1 MEEKDEKRSFIKGT
15 FVLAIAQLISKV
27 LGAVYRIPLYLL
39 IGSEGIG
46 LVQMAYP
53 VYSTVLALSTAGIPV
68 AISKVV
74 AEKLAKGHRAG
85 AYKAFQVSLGI
96 LAVTGASFSL
106 ALFLSARYVAETV
119 SKDPRAYY
127 PLLAIS
133 PAIFFVAVMSA
144 FRGFFQGQ
152 QDMVPTAI
160 SQVLEQILRVGT
172 MFLLAFLLMD
182 RGVEYAA
189 AGATFGAVTGAIGGL
204 AFLYIVYRRR
214 LDLSRVAVYAP
225 DGDSSVIGLLKEII
239 ALAIPISL
247 ASIVMPI
254 IQLID
259 MAVVP
264 GRLQAGGASV
274 AQATTMYGQLSG
286 GAIPLINLPTVFTA
300 ALATSLV
307 PSISSAFALRNLRLV
322 SHRVA
327 LATRLTMIMV
337 LPSAFGL
344 LVLAEPIGGF
354 LFDDPGIGVPLEMLA
369 PGVIFIGLQMTTSG
383 ILQGLGRTTVP
394 LKTLSTGAVTKLFF
408 TWFLTPRLGIRGA
421 ALSSVAGFFVAS
433 ALNYAA
439 VLRYTGRPED
449 LAGAFLKPLFA
460 SAVMSFVAR
469 ASHVRLLGLTGRGWI
484 SVPGA
489 IVAAVLV
496 YLAVLTVIGGLKPS
510 DLEAIPRVGPA
521 MSRTLGRLLDKRIG
535 GKKGKKGRGEG

>member
-1 MEEKDEKRSFIKGT
+1 MEEKDEKRSFIKGA
-15 FVLAIAQLISKV
+15 FVLAVAQLVSKV

-74 AEKLAKGHRAG
+74 AENLARGHRAG
-85 AYKAFQVSLGI
+85 AYRAFQVSLGI
-96 LAVTGASFSL
+96 LAVTGAIFSA
-106 ALFLSARYVAETV
+106 ALLLSARYIAGTVA
-119 SKDPRAYY
+119 KDPRAYY

-172 MFLLAFLLMD
+172 MFVLAFLLMG

-189 AGATFGAVTGAIGGL
+189 AGATFGAVTGAMGGL
-204 AFLYIVYRRR
+204 AFLYVVYRGR
-214 LDLSRVAVYAP
+214 LDLSRMAVYAS
-225 DGDSSVIGLLKEII
+225 DGDAGVMAVLKQII

-264 GRLQAGGASV
+264 GRLQAGGATV
-274 AQATTMYGQLSG
+274 TQATTLYGQLSG

-307 PSISSAFALRNLRLV
+307 PSISSAFALGNSRLV
-322 SHRVA
+322 SHRTT
-327 LATRLTMIMV
+327 LATRLTMVVV

-344 LVLAEPIGGF
+344 LVLAEPIGAF
-354 LFDDPGIGVPLEMLA
+354 LFDDPGIGVPLEVLA

-394 LKTLSTGAVTKLFF
+394 LRTLSAGAVVKMFL

-439 VLRYTGRPED
+439 VMRYTGRPQD
-449 LAGAFLKPLFA
+449 LAGTFFKPLLA
-460 SAVMSFVAR
+460 GAAMSVLAR
-469 ASHVRLLGLTGRGWI
+469 EVNARLLGLTGRGWI

-489 IVAAVLV
+489 IVVAALVYFVVLV
-496 YLAVLTVIGGLKPS
+496 ALGGLKPS
-510 DLEAIPRVGPA
+510 DLEVVPKVGPT
-521 MSRTLGRLLDKRIG
+521 MSKALGRLLGKG
-535 GKKGKKGRGEG
+535 GERKKGRGEA